1 LPQCLQDHVTGLH
14 VGAEALPCNWK
25 TKNRGKHAKLK
36 NEGKR
41 VIRPQNRGSCPIT
54 KGHSP
59 MRTIQIAD
67 KGRNRHMVIRRGWW
81 TKIEVKNIL
90 LKGNFLS
97 L

>member
-1 LPQCLQDHVTGLH
+1 
-14 VGAEALPCNWK
+14 
-25 TKNRGKHAKLK
+25 
-36 NEGKR
+36 
-41 VIRPQNRGSCPIT
+41 
-54 KGHSP
+54 